1 MSDGRNASGRMRIDE
16 QWLDFR
22 GEVADN
28 LSDGPVRLRLD
39 GRVRRSR
46 VRIMNFRKLLMAM
59 LPLTLVLASAH
70 PGHDL
75 MEHGAGHVAS
85 SPYHLF
91 VLAAVAVV
99 TLGVAQMVR
108 NASAK
113 KYLRFAAATALVV
126 AGAMWG
132 LGI

>member
-1 MSDGRNASGRMRIDE
+1 
-16 QWLDFR
+16 
-22 GEVADN
+22 
-28 LSDGPVRLRLD
+28 
-39 GRVRRSR
+39 
-46 VRIMNFRKLLMAM
+46 MAM

-75 MEHGAGHVAS
+75 MAHGAGHVAS
-85 SPYHLF
+85 SVYHLF

-108 NASAK
+108 SAKAK
-113 KYLRFAAATALVV
+113 KYLRLAAATALVA

-132 LGI
+132 LGV

>member
-1 MSDGRNASGRMRIDE
+1 
-16 QWLDFR
+16 
-22 GEVADN
+22 
-28 LSDGPVRLRLD
+28 
-39 GRVRRSR
+39 
-46 VRIMNFRKLLMAM
+46 MNFRKWLMAM

-91 VLAAVAVV
+91 VMAAVAVV
-99 TLGVAQMVR
+99 MLGTAQMVR
-108 NASAK
+108 SASAK
-113 KYLRFAAATALVV
+113 KYLRLAGATALIA

>member
-1 MSDGRNASGRMRIDE
+1 
-16 QWLDFR
+16 
-22 GEVADN
+22 
-28 LSDGPVRLRLD
+28 
-39 GRVRRSR
+39 
-46 VRIMNFRKLLMAM
+46 MNFRKWLMAM
-59 LPLTLVLASAH
+59 LPLTLVLAKAH

-113 KYLRFAAATALVV
+113 KYLRLAGATALVA

>member
-1 MSDGRNASGRMRIDE
+1 
-16 QWLDFR
+16 
-22 GEVADN
+22 
-28 LSDGPVRLRLD
+28 
-39 GRVRRSR
+39 
-46 VRIMNFRKLLMAM
+46 MNFRKLLMAL
-59 LPLTLVLASAH
+59 LPLTLVMASAH

-99 TLGVAQMVR
+99 MLGTAQMVR
-108 NASAK
+108 GASAK
-113 KYLRFAAATALVV
+113 KYLRLSGATALLV

>member
-1 MSDGRNASGRMRIDE
+1 
-16 QWLDFR
+16 
-22 GEVADN
+22 
-28 LSDGPVRLRLD
+28 
-39 GRVRRSR
+39 
-46 VRIMNFRKLLMAM
+46 MAM

-75 MEHGAGHVAS
+75 MEHGAGHVAT

-91 VLAAVAVV
+91 VLAAVAALM
-99 TLGVAQMVR
+99 LGVAQLVR
-108 NASAK
+108 NATAK
-113 KYLRFAAATALVV
+113 KYLRFGGATVLIV